1 MSGKLKYKI
10 VGLVAGLFNGL
21 FGAGG
26 GMIVVPMLEKSGIN
40 PKKSHATSIVIIAI
54 LSVFSLIGYFCG
66 GHIDFQNTLGY
77 IPAGVVGVFVGSWL
91 LKKIKTDFLRRVF
104 GLIMIISSIRLFL
117 K

>member
-1 MSGKLKYKI
+1 MNNKLKYKI
-10 VGLVAGLFNGL
+10 LGLVAGVFNGM

-26 GMIVVPMLEKSGIN
+26 GMIVVPMLEKSGIS

-54 LSVFSLIGYFCG
+54 LSFLSLIGYFLA
-66 GHIDFQNTLGY
+66 GHLNVQDTLGY
-77 IPAGVVGVFVGSWL
+77 IPMGIVGVLIGSWL
-91 LKKIKTDFLRRVF
+91 LKKIKTDFLRRIF

>member
-1 MSGKLKYKI
+1 MNNKLKYKI
-10 VGLVAGLFNGL
+10 LGLVAGLFNGM

-26 GMIVVPMLEKSGIN
+26 GMMVVPMLEKSGID

-54 LSVFSLIGYFCG
+54 LSVFSLIGYFLG
-66 GHIDFQNTLGY
+66 GHLNFQDTVGY
-77 IPAGVVGVFVGSWL
+77 IPTGMVGVFVGSWL
-91 LKKIKTDFLRRVF
+91 LKRIKTDFLRRIF

>member
-1 MSGKLKYKI
+1 M
-10 VGLVAGLFNGL
+10 VGLIAGLFNGM

-26 GMIVVPMLEKSGIN
+26 GMVVVPMLEKSGID

-54 LSVFSLIGYFCG
+54 LSLFSLIGYFFS
-66 GHIDFQNTLGY
+66 GHIDFQNILGY
-77 IPAGVVGVFVGSWL
+77 IPAGIVGVFMGSWL

>member
-1 MSGKLKYKI
+1 MNNKLKYKI
-10 VGLVAGLFNGL
+10 LGLVAGLFNGM

-26 GMIVVPMLEKSGIN
+26 GMMVVPMLEKSGIN

-54 LSVFSLIGYFCG
+54 LSFFSLIGYFLG
-66 GHIDFQNTLGY
+66 GHLNFQDTLGY
-77 IPAGVVGVFVGSWL
+77 IPMGIVGVLIGSWL
-91 LKKIKTDFLRRVF
+91 LKKIKTDFLRRIF

>member
-54 LSVFSLIGYFCG
+54 LSVFSLIGYFCV